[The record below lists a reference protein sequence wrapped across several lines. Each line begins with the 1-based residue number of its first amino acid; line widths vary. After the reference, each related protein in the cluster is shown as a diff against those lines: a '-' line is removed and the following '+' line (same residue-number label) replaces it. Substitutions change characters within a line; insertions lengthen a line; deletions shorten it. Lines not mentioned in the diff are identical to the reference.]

1 MKWLIAP
8 IHRMKKADLLM
19 IIHSIPNENPRPPR
33 GTTVPGLRK
42 YIEEQRSDHWDK
54 EASKRQNRSPAK
66 PVKIDGIS
74 AADANEWLQTLPP
87 FNLEAG

>member
-1 MKWLIAP
+1 MKWLTAP
-8 IHRMKKADLLM
+8 IHRMKRADLLM
-19 IIHSIPNENPRPPR
+19 IIHSIPNENPRPR
-33 GTTVPGLRK
+33 VGTPNCGLRS

-87 FNLEAG
+87 HNS